1 MILPLLLAAFAQQQ
15 VDVLV
20 PHDPGPFDD
29 YGDSVSIDGDV
40 AIVGASEKPFN
51 GMNYVGAA
59 YIYRRVAGVWTEE
72 AKLLPPGA
80 EIHDNF
86 GTSVAIQGDVAVV
99 GAPDFAVSSFSGTGR
114 AWVFR
119 RIAGVW
125 TLEQELVPSTAGV
138 DSSSGTYVDLDGDT
152 LVVAGRPLPLFS
164 PAFVAVYVHNGSQWV
179 EEQVIQ
185 TPGQLTWRMKLDL
198 QGDRLALPSANED
211 VLGVPGAGVVYIHE
225 RNAGVWTETAR
236 IAPLAPSDSEAF
248 GTSFSLDGDLIAIGA
263 PFDDVR
269 GQGSAGR
276 IDVFRYQAGVW
287 NFEAEIQAANP
298 SGGAEFGSN
307 VELENGVL
315 LTSAPTGS
323 SGSPQNRGAAQIYRR
338 QSPGNWVG
346 GSSFY
351 PPIRNYTGFGREA
364 AMSGDTVLLT
374 TFGDVRDFTT
384 TGGFRLDGP
393 APLSQLKSDDTNQLT
408 VTGAMPNTATWL
420 AFSLNGFGTFQVAA
434 LGVTVDLANPSPM
447 GAARTTNANGETT
460 FTFFIP
466 SAAEEMSAWWQAVQP
481 GQTSNALGTYVK

>member
-1 MILPLLLAAFAQQQ
+1 MILALILAACAQQQ
-15 VDVLV
+15 VDVLT

-29 YGDSVSIDGDV
+29 YGDAVSIDGDV
-40 AIVGASEKPFN
+40 AIVGASTKPYN

-125 TLEQELVPSTAGV
+125 TLEQELVPSTAGI
-138 DSSSGTYVDLDGDT
+138 DSSCGTYVDLDGDT
-152 LVVAGRPLPLFS
+152 IVVAGRPLPLFN
-164 PAFVAVYVHNGSQWV
+164 PAFVAVFVHNGSTWV

-185 TPGQLTWRMKLDL
+185 TTGQLTWRMKLDL
-198 QGDRLALPSANED
+198 QGDRLALPSASEE

-225 RNAGVWTETAR
+225 RTAGVWAETAR
-236 IAPLAPSDSEAF
+236 IAPLAPSDSEGF
-248 GTSFSLDGDLIAIGA
+248 GTSFSLDGNFIAIGA
-263 PFDDVR
+263 PFDDSR
-269 GQGSAGR
+269 GHASAGR
-276 IDVFRYQAGVW
+276 IDIFRYQGGVW
-287 NFEAEIQAANP
+287 GWEAELQASNP
-298 SGGAEFGSN
+298 ASYGEFGTKI
-307 VELENGVL
+307 ELENGLL
-315 LTSAPTGS
+315 LTSSPSNS

-351 PPIRNYTGFGREA
+351 PPVRDYTGFGREA
-364 AMSGDTVLLT
+364 ALDGDTVLLT
-374 TFGDVRDFTT
+374 TFDDVREFTT
-384 TGGFRLDGP
+384 SGGFRLEGP
-393 APLSQLKSDDTNQLT
+393 APLSQLKSDDTNQLF
-408 VTGAMPNTATWL
+408 VTGGAPSTTTWL
-420 AFSLNGFGTFQVAA
+420 AFSVAGFGSLNVPQ
-434 LGVTVDLANPSPM
+434 LGVTVDLTNPSPM
-447 GAARTTNANGETT
+447 GAPRTTDANGNTS

-466 SAAEEMSAWWQAVQP
+466 SAAEELSAWWQAVQV
-481 GQTSNALGTYVK
+481 GQTSNALGTYIK